1 MNYDHL
7 ADDTIHIAALAT
19 HIPEGF
25 PDMTDIET
33 DASPLHLENRAAV
46 RAPGWA
52 PGLAARVGTAWSYAE
67 ALGVKDPAAH
77 VAAMLE
83 NDQPIVEAVYLG
95 GAIMGRFVNVKDPI
109 VTLFDGDVVEIA
121 GALFSVVIVD
131 AGPRPTKMNPIE
143 FVPVDAGS
151 LPPGGR
157 Q

>member
-7 ADDTIHIAALAT
+7 ADDTCFVAALQNY
-19 HIPEGF
+19 HPEGF
-25 PDMTDIET
+25 PDMTDTETET
-33 DASPLHLENRAAV
+33 DASPLHLENRVAV
-46 RAPGWA
+46 RASGWA

-143 FVPVDAGS
+143 FVPI
-151 LPPGGR
+151 GGAR
-157 Q
+157 